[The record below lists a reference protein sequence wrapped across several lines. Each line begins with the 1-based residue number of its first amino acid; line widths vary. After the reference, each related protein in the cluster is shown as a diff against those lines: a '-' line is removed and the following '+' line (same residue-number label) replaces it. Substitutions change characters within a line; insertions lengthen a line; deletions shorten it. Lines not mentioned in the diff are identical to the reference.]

1 MCLCSRRACG
11 EQASIRG
18 AAIPAKT
25 RRHRMSCNVGPRRG
39 LLRHSGTTHA
49 SCKQATSSRF
59 PSCTLLYQWPRR
71 LCVRHPMT
79 RYVAPHV
86 RTSSQKPFSPA
97 RGTAAPLSTSADL
110 DIESVDTAALIFRIW
125 SDTPRQNPWGTSCR
139 VLDDR
144 SPASA
149 LRMPS
154 PVITLDG
161 RGDATSLMVPI
172 VARSKNTPSSPA
184 QRARCTR
191 MCALSLIRPP
201 G

>member
-1 MCLCSRRACG
+1 MCWCSRRACG
-11 EQASIRG
+11 EQASVRG

-25 RRHRMSCNVGPRRG
+25 RRHSMSCNVAPRRG

-49 SCKQATSSRF
+49 SCKQTTSSRF

-86 RTSSQKPFSPA
+86 RTSSQKPYPPA
-97 RGTAAPLSTSADL
+97 RGIAAPLFTSADL

-125 SDTPRQNPWGTSCR
+125 SDTPRQNPWGTLCR
-139 VLDDR
+139 VLNDR

-149 LRMPS
+149 LRMLS

-184 QRARCTR
+184 QRARSTPQN
-191 MCALSLIRPP
+191 AISH
-201 G
+201 